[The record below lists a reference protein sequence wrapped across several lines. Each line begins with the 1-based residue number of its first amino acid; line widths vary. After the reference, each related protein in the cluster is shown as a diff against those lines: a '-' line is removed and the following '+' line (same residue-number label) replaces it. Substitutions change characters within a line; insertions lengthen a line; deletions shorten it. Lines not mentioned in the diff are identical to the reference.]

1 MAAEKIVDQKSEP
14 QKTPKTVTAALALV
28 KVVPPIVAK
37 TPTKKIIVIG
47 LVKERAQ
54 EKAAVFTKLRLFILI
69 SLFSDL

>member
-1 MAAEKIVDQKSEP
+1 MAAEKIVDQNSEP

>member
-14 QKTPKTVTAALALV
+14 QKTPNTVTAALALV
-28 KVVPPIVAK
+28 RVVPPIVAK